1 MGISIVHASIGS
13 DRNYTVELSDDLGH
27 RWLGDEPED
36 IGGANAGPGP
46 ERLLLSALGTCTA
59 VTVTMYAQRKQWPLA
74 GVKVELAFNP
84 DGKPATGTDITRRVE
99 LLGELDDVQRERLLQ
114 VANACP
120 IHKVLTGEV
129 RISSTLAASDI
140 RA

>member
-1 MGISIVHASIGS
+1 MGISIVHASIGTTP
-13 DRNYTVELSDDLGH
+13 YTVELSDDLGH

-36 IGGANAGPGP
+36 KGGANVGPSP

-59 VTVTMYAQRKQWPLA
+59 VTVTMYAARKQWPLT

-84 DGKPATGTDITRRVE
+84 EGKPAAGTDITRRVE
-99 LLGELDDVQRERLLQ
+99 LLGDLDDAQRERLLMA
-114 VANACP
+114 ANACP

-129 RISSTLAASDI
+129 RIATTLAA
-140 RA
+140 ATVA

>member
-1 MGISIVHASIGS
+1 MTISVVHASIGS
-13 DRNYTVELSDDLGH
+13 THYTVELSDDLGH

-36 IGGANAGPGP
+36 VGGANAGPSP
-46 ERLLLSALGTCTA
+46 ERLLLSSLGTCTA
-59 VTVTMYAQRKQWPLA
+59 VTVTMYAQRKQWPLT

-84 DGKPATGTDITRRVE
+84 NGKPEAGTDILRRVE
-99 LLGELDDVQRERLLQ
+99 LLGDLDDAQRQRLLL

-129 RISSTLAASDI
+129 RIDTALLT
-140 RA
+140 